1 MLPDLRVLLVATI
14 STFLVAIGTAF
25 FLSVHL
31 APDQFTAQPDRS
43 TPINRVSTSWQ
54 DVSRPATPALGPM
67 VATRPREIEPPQAK
81 GPVEA
86 AGETIAV
93 KTPASTAYDGE
104 EKDASQSPANE
115 AQPKE
120 ADAPDSTGSIAP
132 PSETSP
138 TETPTLSA
146 HPDAAATPAE
156 PPAAISSAA
165 KPKAKTAARPAR
177 RHRVVRQEFFDA
189 QSAQSAAN
197 PNYNVFIDFGSRMR

>member
-1 MLPDLRVLLVATI
+1 MLPDLRVLLVATV

-67 VATRPREIEPPQAK
+67 LATRPREIELPQAK
-81 GPVEA
+81 DPAAA

-93 KTPASTAYDGE
+93 KTPAGAAHDGE
-104 EKDASQSPANE
+104 EKDVSQSPANE
-115 AQPKE
+115 AQAKE
-120 ADAPDSTGSIAP
+120 TDAPDSTGSIAP

-138 TETPTLSA
+138 AETPALSA
-146 HPDAAATPAE
+146 HSGTAPTPVE
-156 PPAAISSAA
+156 PRPAISPAA

-177 RHRVVRQEFFDA
+177 RHRVAGQEFFDA
-189 QSAQSAAN
+189 QSGSN